1 MGQNL
6 DETKPIKELVDK
18 LDEWAN
24 RREPKLPEHV
34 GYISFYGSLKKAVGD
49 LPNLVEDLLRSYA
62 PEQLNSFQKVLDDL
76 YEKAKAVS
84 HERSKSGEEANILKC
99 QAQAAS
105 ARLAKKLRLVEGIIE
120 SRREQIENSKK
131 PAETEQNR
139 KTTIVAIIISFIVDL
154 VFELLV
160 YFVPFT
166 WVKNHPN
173 SYGLQGSIIF
183 LIPCLIVG
191 LFKPQYRKGC
201 WGVGAIA
208 FIVLLLSLIGGPAD
222 SNVN

>member
-1 MGQNL
+1 MGRSP
-6 DETKPIKELVDK
+6 DETKTIKELADR
-18 LDEWAN
+18 LDEWTN
-24 RREPKLPEHV
+24 RREPKLPEHI
-34 GYISFYGSLKKAVGD
+34 GHIHFYGSLKKAVDNLPD
-49 LPNLVEDLLRSYA
+49 LVLTLLRSIM
-62 PEQLNSFQKVLDDL
+62 PEQLDPIQKDLDDL
-76 YEKAKAVS
+76 YEKAKAVD
-84 HERSKSGEEANILKC
+84 HERSESGGEANILKC
-99 QAQAAS
+99 QAQAAAAS
-105 ARLAKKLRLVEGIIE
+105 LVKKLRLVESIIE
-120 SRREQIENSKK
+120 SRREQIEHSKK

-139 KTTIVAIIISFIVDL
+139 KTTIIVIIISLIVDL

-160 YFVPFT
+160 YFIPIT

-191 LFKPQYRKGC
+191 LFKPQYRKWC

-208 FIVLLLSLIGGPAD
+208 FIVLLLSLMGGPAD